1 MKRTGESEFFTFI
14 ISDVFSLKWFD
25 WPKVSFEQVIS
36 IVSTFTADRIGS
48 FFCLDRIGSNRFG
61 SLRTGSVRFLLVVDI
76 ASNHLKMAFVSS
88 RSFSLS
94 C

>member
-1 MKRTGESEFFTFI
+1 MKRTGESELFTFI

-48 FFCLDRIGSNRFG
+48 VFVW
-61 SLRTGSVRFLLVVDI
+61 TGSVRTGSDRFGPVR
-76 ASNHLKMAFVSS
+76 FG
-88 RSFSLS
+88 S
-94 C
+94 CW